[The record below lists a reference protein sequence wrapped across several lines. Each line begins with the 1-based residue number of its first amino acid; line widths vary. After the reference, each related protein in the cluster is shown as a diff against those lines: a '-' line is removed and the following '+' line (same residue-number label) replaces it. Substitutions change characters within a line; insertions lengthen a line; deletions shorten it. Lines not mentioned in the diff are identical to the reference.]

1 MDNYTRMLELMDK
14 EECKELLN
22 CILQDTVDHIGF
34 YVITNK
40 NAEFTKE
47 DLEEIEYCQNGYR
60 FIENLL
66 KTYKDERRQVY

>member
-22 CILQDTVDHIGF
+22 CILQDTVEHIGLH
-34 YVITNK
+34 VITNK

-47 DLEEIEYCQNGYR
+47 DLEEIEYCKNGYR
-60 FIENLL
+60 FIENIL

>member
-22 CILQDTVDHIGF
+22 CILQDTVEHIGF

-47 DLEEIEYCQNGYR
+47 DLEEIEYYQNGYR
-60 FIENLL
+60 FIENIL

>member
-22 CILQDTVDHIGF
+22 YILQDTVEHIGLR
-34 YVITNK
+34 VITNK
-40 NAEFTKE
+40 NTKFTKK

-60 FIENLL
+60 FIKNLL
-66 KTYKDERRQVY
+66 KTYKDERKQVY

>member
-22 CILQDTVDHIGF
+22 CILQDTVEHIGLH
-34 YVITNK
+34 VITNK
-40 NAEFTKE
+40 NAEF
-47 DLEEIEYCQNGYR
+47 CQNGYR

-66 KTYKDERRQVY
+66 KTYKDERKQVY